1 MPSTDPVWCYGAIIP
16 GAIMSCS
23 LDIPFRSG
31 KLFTA
36 VTHHRF
42 MAKLFGIKLHDI
54 LQIVIIVIVVMLVY
68 KFLLI
73 VFGMARVII
82 FVILIYIIYKIVKA
96 IL

>member
-1 MPSTDPVWCYGAIIP
+1 MVYRCIISDS
-16 GAIMSCS
+16 ITLCS
-23 LDIPFRSG
+23 LDLDIPFQSG

-36 VTHHRF
+36 VNPHRF
-42 MAKLFGIKLHDI
+42 MANLFGIKLREI

-82 FVILIYIIYKIVKA
+82 FVIIVYIIYKIVKA